1 MPDRATHCPGCGI
14 PITDCRVLFRER
26 GEGETPE
33 DFMREYARSSPYGHE
48 QASAETKPNASQRWP
63 THFGPTCRVVERLE
77 AQFLESQVSE
87 VARMFGIPPHMLASR
102 YRPLFPASGRIA
114 WMWMS
119 SETRRRSERRA
130 WAVWDRKRRA
140 RRKR

>member
-48 QASAETKPNASQRWP
+48 QA
-63 THFGPTCRVVERLE
+63 CRVVERLE